1 MRGIDPDR
9 LYHLVRPA
17 LAQSYNLTVTTSSQP
32 GSTREGPVG
41 AGLSRDKATNR
52 SGCSQIRGTSSVIR
66 VHLRASAVLQIFS
79 LSVRRRLEP
88 RAAPLPSS
96 SLPINK
102 LNTPVR
108 TEHFGAH
115 DKYNKH
121 LWTEIH
127 ARNRG

>member
-1 MRGIDPDR
+1 MGEVALGLQAAR
-9 LYHLVRPA
+9 LNVSGLSDFGAHGSSENRLRLGRTHPA
-17 LAQSYNLTVTTSSQP
+17 L
-32 GSTREGPVG
+32 R
-41 AGLSRDKATNR
+41 
-52 SGCSQIRGTSSVIR
+52 
-66 VHLRASAVLQIFS
+66 
-79 LSVRRRLEP
+79 
-88 RAAPLPSS
+88 APLPSS

-108 TEHFGAH
+108 REHFGAH